1 MPSSFYYK
9 IIWSNPFRQWD
20 GISICLISVDGVDC
34 ACQEPYPFDEGI
46 FSKKL
51 NGPGYKYEIGIC
63 IRTGAIVW
71 VNGPFKAGRHDV
83 TTFVEDGLKDA
94 LADDEAVEVDAGYQ
108 GDDQLKNPNISQ
120 SRKDRIQ
127 KSKVR
132 ARHEIVNSWLKKFAV
147 LDDVFRHKSMEKH
160 RLCFEAC
167 AVLTQLHFDLHG
179 GLYEVEY
186 DVRYN

>member
-1 MPSSFYYK
+1 
-9 IIWSNPFRQWD
+9 
-20 GISICLISVDGVDC
+20 VDGVDC

-83 TTFVEDGLKDA
+83 TIFVEDGLKDA

-147 LDDVFRHKSMEKH
+147 LNDVFRHKSMENTGFVS
-160 RLCFEAC
+160 RP
-167 AVLTQLHFDLHG
+167 VLF
-179 GLYEVEY
+179 
-186 DVRYN
+186 